1 MPGLRA
7 KPSSPSGKRTTRC
20 HSFHLDHIASLPYL
34 TEKTNFKGKVFMT
47 HASKAI
53 GLLLIKDYVR
63 VRYARWRHR
72 RRWRGAVLM

>member
-34 TEKTNFKGKVFMT
+34 TEKTNFKGRVFMT

-53 GLLLIKDYVR
+53 GLLLIKEAGSDVKLIT
-63 VRYARWRHR
+63 HHSKNSK
-72 RRWRGAVLM
+72 